1 MKNKYLFPAIL
12 LFCFSASTF
21 SQEEKIKF
29 PDFNS
34 FAGNWYIEAGGGVQW
49 LFAKDVS
56 RLSGNQRVTPAIS
69 LTGGKWVSPF
79 WGVRLQATGYSLN
92 DYSTTEGLYV
102 ANPLAN
108 GLIYGPNDPTRDEV
122 DIYPDGSYRRYL
134 RYMNVHA
141 DVQVSLFNL
150 IFGYNTNKP
159 IGRWDIIP
167 AVGIGYMQTFAYKGA
182 PQEAFVSTNYALM
195 GKYKFDKFDV
205 NLEVQSALL
214 PDAFDGRIS
223 DKKVESNLALT
234 LGVTWRLGKQG
245 FKKRTVEVPVEVLR
259 TERVQVRDTVVVVQK
274 EKEKIA
280 PTPFTLAAIRFNINQ
295 SEPVKD
301 QEIAYN
307 NIAAY
312 MKKNPQ
318 AKIRLDGYADRE
330 TGTADYNLS
339 LSFKRAISVQTILIN
354 NYGIDK
360 KRIEVQGIGS
370 NDQPY
375 GKNKFN
381 RVVNVVAIE

>member
-1 MKNKYLFPAIL
+1 
-12 LFCFSASTF
+12 
-21 SQEEKIKF
+21 
-29 PDFNS
+29 
-34 FAGNWYIEAGGGVQW
+34 
-49 LFAKDVS
+49 
-56 RLSGNQRVTPAIS
+56 
-69 LTGGKWVSPF
+69 
-79 WGVRLQATGYSLN
+79 
-92 DYSTTEGLYV
+92 
-102 ANPLAN
+102 
-108 GLIYGPNDPTRDEV
+108 
-122 DIYPDGSYRRYL
+122 
-134 RYMNVHA
+134 MNVHA

-159 IGRWDIIP
+159 IGRWDVIP

-214 PDAFDGRIS
+214 PDAFDGRVS
-223 DKKVESNLALT
+223 GKKVESNLALT

-245 FKKRTVEVPVEVLR
+245 FKKRKVEVPVEVLR
-259 TERVQVRDTVVVVQK
+259 TERVQVHDTVVVVRK

-280 PTPFTLAAIRFNINQ
+280 PAPFTLAAIRFNINQ
-295 SEPVKD
+295 ADPVND

-354 NYGIDK
+354 DYGIDK
-360 KRIEVQGIGS
+360 KRVEVQGIGS